1 MSDPDYLIVLRSPSE
16 TDETR
21 NLLTLLGDKYQ
32 IDSFTARQ
40 RLVGRGP
47 ALLTRSEPGKL
58 AALAELVGQHG
69 IQSYIIRPTPPL
81 HAPFRVRQVT
91 IFDDYLE
98 FSDPAEPLRIERG
111 SRVLAVLADLSGRII
126 SKNLSQLMVHNTY
139 HGMAGISP
147 MTDLELQKEV
157 LRSHPVLD
165 LYVLDESH
173 GVVTALRLVTGG
185 FNPQGLGERACLS
198 STGNM
203 EQLLALVEEYAGE
216 FILDCDFGLALL
228 PGCQLRRPE
237 DGDDA
242 RAANLKALTRYGW
255 LMSDLVLQ
263 KKAQKDSP
271 QSAQVSAL
279 PMYEVIRDGI
289 EKEDVASSSPEGAS
303 EKVTLPPPPEQTPAS
318 RRWSWRRVLPVA
330 VAVVAVAG
338 VFSQGAHEL
347 IGKVFYGG
355 LRSGALPALLSAGLF
370 VGGFYCLRLR
380 RLIENTPT
388 SRIRSMAMGMVELHG
403 RARRKY
409 ALVSPATQTACVWYR
424 LRRYR
429 RNRKSGWQLFRQSDS
444 GAVPFLLE
452 DGTGAVTI
460 NPDGARVRA
469 RIRHEGFPG
478 QEGLMVRSW
487 SGTDPDEKWVEEVIH
502 EGTFLY
508 VLGTARPLEK
518 VGPGLGERLREA
530 LRELKSDPQMLKKY
544 DRNGDGCIDTDEWDA
559 VRADVE
565 EKILHAQLRQRETPQ
580 PGSATVEIGRSYS
593 HTRPFIISQTESEV
607 HLTRSYTWS
616 MTGLFVGALLA
627 AVWAL
632 KNFLETVGF
641 HG

>member
-1 MSDPDYLIVLRSPSE
+1 MSDNDYLIVVRSSSE
-16 TDETR
+16 NDEIR

-47 ALLTRSEPGKL
+47 ALLARSEPGKL
-58 AALAELVGQHG
+58 TGLAELVGQHG
-69 IQSYIIRPTPPL
+69 IQPHIIRPTTPP

-91 IFDDYLE
+91 ICEDYLE

-111 SRVLAVLADLSGRII
+111 DRILAVLADLSGRII
-126 SKNLSQLMVHNTY
+126 SKNLSQLMVQNTY
-139 HGMAGISP
+139 RGMAGISP
-147 MTDLELQKEV
+147 MTDLDLQKEV

-165 LYVLDESH
+165 LYVLNESQ
-173 GVVTALRLVTGG
+173 GVTTALRLVTGG
-185 FNPQGLGERACLS
+185 FNPQGLGERASLS

-203 EQLLALVEEYAGE
+203 QQLLELVGEYAGE

-263 KKAQKDSP
+263 KQAPESSQ
-271 QSAQVSAL
+271 QGAELSAFPL
-279 PMYEVIRDGI
+279 HEVIREEI
-289 EKEDVASSSPEGAS
+289 EKEDEASSPPEGDL
-303 EKVTLPPPPEQTPAS
+303 EKVTLPPPPEPALAS

-347 IGKVFYGG
+347 IGKVFFEG
-355 LRSGALPALLSAGLF
+355 LRTGALPALFSAALF
-370 VGGFYCLRLR
+370 VGGFYCLRLK

-444 GAVPFLLE
+444 GAVPFLLD

-469 RIRHEGFPG
+469 RVCQEGFPG
-478 QEGLMVRSW
+478 QEGLMVPSW

-502 EGTFLY
+502 EGTSLY
-508 VLGTARPLEK
+508 VLGTARPLK
-518 VGPGLGERLREA
+518 KAGPSLGERLREA
-530 LRELKSDPQMLKKY
+530 LRELKNDPQMLKKY
-544 DRNGDGCIDTDEWDA
+544 DRNGDGRLDTDEWDA
-559 VRADVE
+559 ARADVE
-565 EKILHAQLRQRETPQ
+565 EKILHAQLRQRETPL

-593 HTRPFIISQTESEV
+593 HTRPFMISQTESEM

-616 MTGLFVGALLA
+616 MAGLFVGALIA

-632 KNFLETVGF
+632 KNFLEAVGF
-641 HG
+641 AG

>member
-1 MSDPDYLIVLRSPSE
+1 MSDTDYLIVIRSLSE
-16 TDETR
+16 NDEIQD
-21 NLLTLLGDKYQ
+21 LLAILGDKYQ

-47 ALLTRSEPGKL
+47 ALLARSEPDKL
-58 AALAELVGQHG
+58 AGLAELVGKHG
-69 IQSYIIRPTPPL
+69 IQSHVIRPTVPS

-91 IFDDYLE
+91 ICDDYLE
-98 FSDPAEPLRIERG
+98 FSDPAQPQRIERG
-111 SRVLAVLADLSGRII
+111 SRVLAVLADLSGRIV
-126 SKNLSQLMVHNTY
+126 SKNLSQLMVQNTY
-139 HGMAGISP
+139 RGMAGISP
-147 MTDLELQKEV
+147 MSDLELKKEV
-157 LRSHPVLD
+157 LRSHPILD
-165 LYVLDESH
+165 LYVLDESQ
-173 GVVTALRLVTGG
+173 GVTTSLRLVTGG
-185 FNPQGLGERACLS
+185 FNPQGLGERASLS

-203 EQLLALVEEYAGE
+203 QQLLELVEEYAGE

-228 PGCQLRRPE
+228 PGCQMSRPD

-263 KKAQKDSP
+263 KKAPKDSP
-271 QSAQVSAL
+271 PGAEVSAFPL
-279 PMYEVIRDGI
+279 HEVIREEV
-289 EKEDVASSSPEGAS
+289 EKDNEASSPPEGDS
-303 EKVTLPPPPEQTPAS
+303 EKVTLPPPPEPAYGS
-318 RRWSWRRVLPVA
+318 RRWSWRQVLPVV
-330 VAVVAVAG
+330 VAVVAGAG

-347 IGKVFYGG
+347 IGKVFFEG
-355 LRSGALPALLSAGLF
+355 LRSGALPALLSASLF
-370 VGGFYCLRLR
+370 SGGFYCLRLK

-403 RARRKY
+403 HARRKY

-460 NPDGARVRA
+460 NPGGARVRA
-469 RIRHEGFPG
+469 RVRHEGFPG

-508 VLGTARPLEK
+508 VLGTARPLKK

-530 LRELKSDPQMLKKY
+530 LRELKNDPQMLKKY
-544 DRNGDGCIDTDEWDA
+544 DRNGDGRIDTDEWDA
-559 VRADVE
+559 ARADVE
-565 EKILHAQLRQRETPQ
+565 EKILHAQLHQRETPQ
-580 PGSATVEIGRSYS
+580 PGAATVEIGRSYS

-616 MTGLFVGALLA
+616 MAGLFLGALLA

-632 KNFLETVGF
+632 KNFLETAGFVG
-641 HG
+641 